1 MLKCFIAAMAGAVFL
16 ACAATAGAQEVFPEG
31 PGKDILATKCRNCHM
46 PDRVTKVAG
55 RPVENW
61 QTLVNTM
68 INRGAPV
75 TEDELPIL
83 VEYLAKNW
91 PVDKAVAVVTYAPLA
106 PMAARVTAAFT
117 EWDVP
122 TPASRPSDSLAASD
136 GSIWYTGEAANVLGR
151 LDPKTGEI
159 KEYQLKTP
167 QSGPHGLVEDRSGNI
182 WYAEHLKGQL
192 GKLDPRT
199 GTVTEY
205 PIANPAGRD
214 PHAPVVDQ
222 KGNLWFTVQDGNM
235 IGRFMSATGDFTLK
249 NSPTPKSLPGGMALN
264 SKGVPFYVE
273 FGANKVASVDPATMA
288 VREFALPDPAA
299 RPRSLA
305 IDSHDMIWY
314 TDYSRGYLGRL
325 DPATGTVKEWASPGG
340 PKSMPYAITVIGDD
354 VWFSES
360 GATPSTLVRFEPATE
375 RFQTWNIPSGGGAV
389 QNISVTKD
397 GNLALA
403 ESDANK
409 IALVT
414 LSR

>member
-1 MLKCFIAAMAGAVFL
+1 MPTRIIVSFASVLFL
-16 ACAATAGAQEVFPEG
+16 SCAATAGAQDLFPDG
-31 PGKDILATKCRNCHM
+31 PGRDILATKCRTCHM
-46 PDRVTKVAG
+46 PDRVTKVPG
-55 RPVENW
+55 RPAATW

-75 TEDELPIL
+75 TEDEVPIL

-91 PVDKAVAVVTYAPLA
+91 PVDKAVAAINYAPVA
-106 PMAARVTAAFT
+106 PMASHVRAEFT

-122 TPASRPSDSLAASD
+122 TPASRPTDPLAASD

-159 KEYQLKTP
+159 KEFPLKTA
-167 QSGPHGLVEDRSGNI
+167 QSGPQGLAEDRNGNI
-182 WYAEHLKGQL
+182 WYAADLKGQL
-192 GKLDPRT
+192 GKLDPKT
-199 GTVTEY
+199 GNVTEY
-205 PIANPAGRD
+205 ALSNAGGRD
-214 PHAPVVDQ
+214 PRTPVVDQ
-222 KGNLWFTVQDGNM
+222 KGNVWFTVQDGNM
-235 IGRFMSATGDFTLK
+235 IGRLTASGDFTLRP
-249 NSPTPKSLPGGMALN
+249 SPTPKSLPAGMAVN
-264 SKGVPFYVE
+264 SKGVPFYAE
-273 FGANKVASVDPATMA
+273 FGANKIASVDPSSMA
-288 VREFALPDPAA
+288 IREFVLPDSAA
-299 RPRSLA
+299 RPRRLA
-305 IDSHDMIWY
+305 IDAKDQIWF
-314 TDYSRGYLGRL
+314 TDYARGYLGRL

-340 PKSMPYAITVIGDD
+340 PKAMPYAITVIGGD

-389 QNISVTKD
+389 QTMSVTKD

-403 ESDANK
+403 ESDANR